1 MSLVAYAASSDEDSD
16 DEEINKL
23 EMQTTKK
30 TIETTMEELA
40 TNNGRNNNKTLHL
53 PQPKAN
59 IVEITE
65 NAELNLNL
73 PQPKKIFNS
82 IIEEKDDEFLHKKV
96 APTLIEKPVPL
107 KRSLNN
113 KQPVRITIP
122 SLAEF
127 EDSSDDRG
135 KMVKVAANPSKS
147 NSLLGMLPPP
157 KFAAVLGKSEMNAS
171 PNEPFKKSTT
181 ITKTT
186 SLVPH
191 SVANKLKLNASKPK
205 PNANVTNS
213 SALDLSYNN
222 SDESDDEDC
231 GDFFSLN
238 HEEKLPEVS
247 QSEINAMVTK
257 KAAQM
262 AKFSKN
268 LNERIQITGADSR
281 MQIDE
286 LESEQPSTSKLVQYR
301 DEINIEALVGTRAAK
316 RMKKEDIQF
325 IDISQDEVK
334 LNQEEWLRN
343 QLTQE
348 TEFQPTGRLV
358 GDGPGAGTKKKHQI
372 TYLAYQAKANE
383 QELQAMWAANRHT
396 RRQTQSKYGF

>member
-1 MSLVAYAASSDEDSD
+1 MPLVAYAASSDEDSD
-16 DEEINKL
+16 NEETNNIPST
-23 EMQTTKK
+23 QTAKK
-30 TIETTMEELA
+30 TIESTVT
-40 TNNGRNNNKTLHL
+40 TNNEGNNKKTLHL
-53 PQPKAN
+53 PQPKTN
-59 IVEITE
+59 IAEI
-65 NAELNLNL
+65 AELNLNL

-96 APTLIEKPVPL
+96 APSLIEKPVPL
-107 KRSLNN
+107 KRSNN

-122 SLAEF
+122 SLAEL
-127 EDSSDDRG
+127 EDSSDVKG
-135 KMVKVAANPSKS
+135 KMVNVAANPLKS
-147 NSLLGMLPPP
+147 NSLLGLLPPP
-157 KFAAVLGKSEMNAS
+157 KFTAILGKSEMNSS
-171 PNEPFKKSTT
+171 PAEPFKKSTI

-186 SLVPH
+186 SLVPY
-191 SVANKLKLNASKPK
+191 SVANKLKQNPTKPK
-205 PNANVTNS
+205 PNANPTNS
-213 SALDLSYNN
+213 SALDLNYIN
-222 SDESDDEDC
+222 SDESDDEDS

-238 HEEKLPEVS
+238 HQDKLPEVS
-247 QSEINAMVTK
+247 DSEINAMVTK

-262 AKFSKN
+262 AKFSRN
-268 LNERIQITGADSR
+268 LNQSIQTTTADSQ
-281 MQIDE
+281 MQIDK
-286 LESEQPSTSKLVQYR
+286 LESEKPSTSKFVQHH
-301 DEINIEALVGTRAAK
+301 DEINIEALIGARAAK

-334 LNQEEWLRN
+334 LNQKEWLRN

-358 GDGPGAGTKKKHQI
+358 GDGPGSGTKKKHQI

>member
-16 DEEINKL
+16 NEENNVTV
-23 EMQTTKK
+23 MQAPERA
-30 TIETTMEELA
+30 IESIAT
-40 TNNGRNNNKTLHL
+40 TNNGGTNNKTLHL
-53 PQPKAN
+53 PQPKTN
-59 IVEITE
+59 NVQINEDS
-65 NAELNLNL
+65 ELNLNL
-73 PQPKKIFNS
+73 PQPKKTFNS
-82 IIEEKDDEFLHKKV
+82 IIYEEKDDEFLHKKV
-96 APTLIEKPVPL
+96 APSLIEKPVPL
-107 KRSLNN
+107 KRSNN
-113 KQPVRITIP
+113 RQPVRITIP
-122 SLAEF
+122 SLAEL
-127 EDSSDDRG
+127 EDSTDVRG
-135 KMVKVAANPSKS
+135 KMVKVAPNPSKS
-147 NSLLGMLPPP
+147 ISLLGMLPPP
-157 KFAAVLGKSEMNAS
+157 KFTAVLGKSEMNSS
-171 PNEPFKKSTT
+171 PSEPFKKSTT
-181 ITKTT
+181 TTKTI

-191 SVANKLKLNASKPK
+191 SVANKFKQNATKPK
-205 PNANVTNS
+205 PNANLTNN
-213 SALDLSYNN
+213 SALDLNYNN
-222 SDESDDEDC
+222 SDESDDEDS

-238 HEEKLPEVS
+238 HEDKLPEVS
-247 QSEINAMVTK
+247 ESEINAMVTK

-268 LNERIQITGADSR
+268 LSGSIETTIAASR
-281 MQIDE
+281 MQGN
-286 LESEQPSTSKLVQYR
+286 ESKSEQQPSTSELVQHR
-301 DEINIEALVGTRAAK
+301 DEINIEALIGTRAAK

-334 LNQEEWLRN
+334 LNQKEWLRN

>member
-16 DEEINKL
+16 NEEKNKIVI
-23 EMQTTKK
+23 QTVKK
-30 TIETTMEELA
+30 TIESNA
-40 TNNGRNNNKTLHL
+40 TINNGENNNKALRL
-53 PQPKAN
+53 PQPKTM
-59 IVEITE
+59 IVEIIE
-65 NAELNLNL
+65 DSELKLNL
-73 PQPKKIFNS
+73 PQPKNASNS

-96 APTLIEKPVPL
+96 ATSLIEKPVPL
-107 KRSLNN
+107 KRPNN
-113 KQPVRITIP
+113 KQPIRITIP

-127 EDSSDDRG
+127 EDNSDVRG
-135 KMVKVAANPSKS
+135 KMVKVTANPSKS
-147 NSLLGMLPPP
+147 KSLLGMLPPP
-157 KFAAVLGKSEMNAS
+157 KFAAILGKSEMNS
-171 PNEPFKKSTT
+171 LPIETFKKSTP
-181 ITKTT
+181 IAKTT

-191 SVANKLKLNASKPK
+191 SVANKLKQNATKPK
-205 PNANVTNS
+205 SNANLMNS
-213 SALDLSYNN
+213 SASALSYNN
-222 SDESDDEDC
+222 SDESDDDDDS

-238 HEEKLPEVS
+238 HEDELPEVS
-247 QSEINAMVTK
+247 ESEINAMVTK
-257 KAAQM
+257 KVAQM
-262 AKFSKN
+262 AKFTAN
-268 LNERIQITGADSR
+268 LNKTIQTTIADPQ
-281 MQIDE
+281 MQINE
-286 LESEQPSTSKLVQYR
+286 LESEQPSTSKLVQHC
-301 DEINIEALVGTRAAK
+301 DEINIEALIGTRAAK
-316 RMKKEDIQF
+316 RIKKDDIQF